1 MISIEQVDQQ
11 VRQFFADNQL
21 DAEIILF
28 SKAQG
33 RAMDYVQVNWHCTDP
48 DDYAL
53 VEQWLAEKDFRR
65 VNLVVSIP
73 EPEEPAEEQEPEL

>member
-11 VRQFFADNQL
+11 VRQFFADNQF

-33 RAMDYVQVNWHCTDP
+33 RAMDYVQVNWHCTDV
-48 DDYAL
+48 DDYIL

-65 VNLVVSIP
+65 VNLVVSMP
-73 EPEEPAEEQEPEL
+73 EPEEQMEEPDEV